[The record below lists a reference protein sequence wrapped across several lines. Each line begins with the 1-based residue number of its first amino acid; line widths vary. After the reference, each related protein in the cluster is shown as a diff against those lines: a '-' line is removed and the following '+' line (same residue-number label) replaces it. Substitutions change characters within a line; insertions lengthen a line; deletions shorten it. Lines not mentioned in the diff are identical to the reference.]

1 MAPALLAPL
10 RKEAHE
16 MAQPRDNDPMQR
28 DSPARD
34 SELDRDDSIGRGD
47 EQTSGLAD
55 DEEDE
60 AFEDEDDDEDDDAD
74 LEDETDDT
82 A

>member
-1 MAPALLAPL
+1 
-10 RKEAHE
+10 
-16 MAQPRDNDPMQR
+16 MAQPRDNDPMRR
-28 DSPARD
+28 DNPAED
-34 SELDRDDSIGRGD
+34 SELDRDEPIGKGD
-47 EQTSGLAD
+47 EQTSGLAG

-74 LEDETDDT
+74 LEDETEDK

>member
-1 MAPALLAPL
+1 
-10 RKEAHE
+10 
-16 MAQPRDNDPMQR
+16 MAQPHDTDPMGRDN
-28 DSPARD
+28 PARD
-34 SELDRDDSIGRGD
+34 SELDRDEPIGRGD
-47 EQTSGLAD
+47 EQTSGLA

-74 LEDETDDT
+74 LEDETDET